1 MSTSTPVKHVTE
13 EEYLHNPEF
22 EHCEYVN
29 GLVVPLNVGNKSHS
43 IIQVRCAFAFQA
55 YVRSHPGFY
64 CATELHCRLIVN
76 GEPHYRLPDVA
87 VVAGDDPSGAPY
99 LHRSPDLV
107 VEIRS
112 PEDAI
117 PSLLH
122 KAEEYFANGARM
134 VWIVLPEDNSVVV
147 LVPNAATRTFGLGES
162 IDVSAVLRGLSIE
175 VDELF
180 R

>member
-1 MSTSTPVKHVTE
+1 MSTSTPVKQVTE
-13 EEYLHNPEF
+13 EEYLRNPEF
-22 EHCEYVN
+22 EHSEYVD

-55 YVRSHPGFY
+55 YVRSHPGYY

-76 GEPHYRLPDVA
+76 GKPHYRLPDVA
-87 VVAGDDPSGAPY
+87 VVAGDDPSGSPF
-99 LHRSPDLV
+99 LHRSPDLA

-117 PSLLH
+117 TSLLG

-134 VWIVLPEDNSVVV
+134 VWIIVPDEKSVIVLARDAQPQTF
-147 LVPNAATRTFGLGES
+147 AAGKS
-162 IDVSAVLRGLSIE
+162 IDVSAILPGLSIE
-175 VDELF
+175 VDDLF

>member
-22 EHCEYVN
+22 QHREYVD
-29 GLVVPLNVGNKSHS
+29 GLAVPLNVGNKSHS

-55 YVRSHPGFY
+55 YVRSHPVYY

-87 VVAGDDPSGAPY
+87 VVAGDDPSGSPY
-99 LHRSPDLV
+99 LHRSPDLA

-112 PEDAI
+112 PED
-117 PSLLH
+117 PFTSLLG
-122 KAEEYFANGARM
+122 KADEYFANGARM
-134 VWIVLPEDNSVVV
+134 VWIILPEEQSVVV
-147 LVPNAATRTFGLGES
+147 LSPNAKPRTFGPGAT
-162 IDVSAVLRGLSIE
+162 IDVSAVLPGLTIA
-175 VDELF
+175 VDDLF

>member
-1 MSTSTPVKHVTE
+1 MSASTPVKHVTE

-22 EHCEYVN
+22 EHCEYLD

-55 YVRSHPGFY
+55 YVRSHPGYY

-76 GEPHYRLPDVA
+76 GQPHYRLPDVA
-87 VVAGDDPSGAPY
+87 VVAGDDPSAAPY

-117 PSLLH
+117 TSLFS
-122 KAEEYFANGARM
+122 KAAEYFANGARM
-134 VWIVLPEDNSVVV
+134 VWIILPEEQSVIV
-147 LVPNAATRTFGLGES
+147 LMRGEQPHTFTAGKS
-162 IDVSAVLRGLSIE
+162 IDVSAVLPGLSIE